1 MMMMLLFFFSLSL
14 SLSPSMIEDERRW
27 KKMMLQVATITTLI
41 ITKPYQKD
49 MGE

>member
-1 MMMMLLFFFSLSL
+1 
-14 SLSPSMIEDERRW
+14 MIEDERRW

-41 ITKPYQKD
+41 ITNQTKKTL